1 MQNTVNYQTCLIS
14 KSKTLCRPDFI
25 RINLMKLVEQSY
37 VMVLVNAET
46 ILLKQACSII
56 LLTANS
62 HPEPS
67 PPPPPP
73 SPPAALGQTSSAAT
87 TSRSFSE
94 MLYDTTSCSMSPSNR
109 ELRPDSATA
118 APDTAAPCCNKSS
131 RLRCSNLLSCACRAR
146 FSCLKQLKY
155 LASLCK

>member
-1 MQNTVNYQTCLIS
+1 MQNTVNYQTCLTSI
-14 KSKTLCRPDFI
+14 SKTLCRPDFI
-25 RINLMKLVEQSY
+25 RISLMKLEEQSY

-46 ILLKQACSII
+46 ILLKEACSII

-67 PPPPPP
+67 SPPPP
-73 SPPAALGQTSSAAT
+73 SPPAALEQTSSAAT

-94 MLYDTTSCSMSPSNR
+94 MLYDTTSCSMSPSSR

-118 APDTAAPCCNKSS
+118 APDTAAPCCNSSS
-131 RLRCSNLLSCACRAR
+131 RLRCSSLHSCACRAR

-155 LASLCK
+155 LASHCN

>member
-1 MQNTVNYQTCLIS
+1 MQNTVNYQTSLIS
-14 KSKTLCRPDFI
+14 KSKTLCRPLFI
-25 RINLMKLVEQSY
+25 RISLIKLVKQSY
-37 VMVLVNAET
+37 IMVLVNAET

-67 PPPPPP
+67 PPP
-73 SPPAALGQTSSAAT
+73 SPPAALEQTSSAAT

-94 MLYDTTSCSMSPSNR
+94 MLYDTTSCSMSPSSR
-109 ELRPDSATA
+109 ELRPESATA

-131 RLRCSNLLSCACRAR
+131 RLRCSNLHSCACRAR

-155 LASLCK
+155 LASLFI